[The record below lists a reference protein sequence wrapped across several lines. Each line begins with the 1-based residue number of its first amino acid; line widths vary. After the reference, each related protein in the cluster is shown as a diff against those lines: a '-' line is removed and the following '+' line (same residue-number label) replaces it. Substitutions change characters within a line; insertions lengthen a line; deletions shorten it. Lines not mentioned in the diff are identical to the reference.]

1 MAKSNRPTSAK
12 SNGKSARIDRP
23 FDPAVLKQARQI
35 AERYRIVIRF
45 EDGEYYGQALELPG
59 VMNDGPDPA
68 ACVQNTV
75 DILTTTVATMLEA
88 GAVPP
93 LPASEDLRD
102 EQVNVRLTKLEKLTF
117 EQAAR
122 SRGFRGISEFMRTA
136 AMSSLV
142 NIRS

>member
-1 MAKSNRPTSAK
+1 MAKSNRSTSVR
-12 SNGKSARIDRP
+12 SNGRSARIDRP
-23 FDPAVLKQARQI
+23 FDPQLLRRARQI

-68 ACVQNTV
+68 TCVGNTV

-88 GAVPP
+88 GTVPP
-93 LPASEDLRD
+93 LPTSEERRD
-102 EQVNVRLTKLEKLTF
+102 EQVNVRLSKLEKLTF

-136 AMSSLV
+136 AMSSLAPKV
-142 NIRS
+142 